1 MNFSIFLTFYIVLIV
16 ISNVK
21 SKTDLCENQIKV
33 NTLIQSLT
41 RNGQV
46 NAKIIYEDFEK
57 IVADI
62 FKNSYV

>member
-1 MNFSIFLTFYIVLIV
+1 MVFIVTG
-16 ISNVK
+16 NVK
-21 SKTDLCENQIKV
+21 SKTDLCENKIKV